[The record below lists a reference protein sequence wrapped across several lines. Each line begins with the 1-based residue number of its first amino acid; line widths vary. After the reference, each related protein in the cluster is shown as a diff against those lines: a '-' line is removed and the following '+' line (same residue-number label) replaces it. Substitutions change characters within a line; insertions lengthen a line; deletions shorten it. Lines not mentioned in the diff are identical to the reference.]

1 MTEVRSLFDEFIGT
15 DEPKWASVNNGTFI
29 CLGCVALHRPLG
41 AHLSFLRSVNLD
53 SWNEKQLKCM
63 SVGGNK
69 KFREFLAIYDLD
81 NETVDFKYNTK
92 AAEYYRKKVC
102 SFISNI

>member
-1 MTEVRSLFDEFIGT
+1 
-15 DEPKWASVNNGTFI
+15 
-29 CLGCVALHRPLG
+29 
-41 AHLSFLRSVNLD
+41 
-53 SWNEKQLKCM
+53 M